1 MPRKI
6 VINRK
11 YGGFSLS
18 EEAVAMYRE
27 LKEEADK
34 NIIFPLD
41 IPRDD
46 PMLIQVIQK
55 LGEQASSGSFAKLK
69 IVEIPDDVPEGGWT
83 IQDYDGIEWV
93 AEKHR
98 VWTGEGDDQEEPA
111 TELA

>member
-18 EEAVAMYRE
+18 QEAMAMYRE
-27 LKEEADK
+27 LHGPDK
-34 NIIFPLD
+34 IYARD

-46 PMLIQVIQK
+46 PMLVQVIQT
-55 LGEQASSGSFAKLK
+55 LGEQASSGSYAMLE
-69 IVEIPDDVPEGGWT
+69 IIEIPDDIPADGWT

-98 VWTGEGDDQEEPA
+98 TWPLTC
-111 TELA
+111 